1 MNAEATAGGFPGWL
15 TTGAYGTLRNNDTRY
30 TEAWTPYFTKM
41 SEIVAQ
47 HQVSNG
53 GNVFIYQIENEY
65 GDQWKN
71 VAAKTPNPSAISYME
86 LLESCARN
94 AGIDVPLIHNNP
106 NMNTKSWSK
115 DYGAGVGGD
124 VDIYGLD
131 SYPSCWSCNLS
142 ECTGTNGAYVDFQ
155 VSEYYTNFLQVSPT
169 QPSFLAEFQG
179 GSYNPWGGPEGGCIN
194 VGSWGETLFYSVP
207 PHDSFQRYRPGYFE
221 ILFIKKTL
229 LTPTVARLLVLIG

>member
-1 MNAEATAGGFPGWL
+1 
-15 TTGAYGTLRNNDTRY
+15 
-30 TEAWTPYFTKM
+30 M
-41 SEIVAQ
+41 SEIVAK

-71 VAAKTPNPSAISYME
+71 VAAKTPNPSAINYME

-194 VGSWGETLFYSVP
+194 VGSGGETLSYSVP

-221 ILFIKKTL
+221 ILFIKKNL
-229 LTPTVARLLVLIG
+229 C

>member
-1 MNAEATAGGFPGWL
+1 
-15 TTGAYGTLRNNDTRY
+15 
-30 TEAWTPYFTKM
+30 M
-41 SEIVAQ
+41 SEIIAQ
-47 HQVSNG
+47 HQVTNG
-53 GNVFIYQIENEY
+53 GNVLIYQIENEY

-71 VAAKTPNPSAISYME
+71 VAEKIPNPPAIAYME

-94 AGIDVPLIHNNP
+94 AGINVPLTHNNP

-131 SYPSCWSCNLS
+131 SYPSCWSCNVA

-179 GSYNPWGGPEGGCIN
+179 GSYNPWGGPEGG
-194 VGSWGETLFYSVP
+194 T
-207 PHDSFQRYRPGYFE
+207 
-221 ILFIKKTL
+221 
-229 LTPTVARLLVLIG
+229 